1 MLTLLGGFMGV
12 PYNVRLIISEI
23 ARMLFVPALMAGLAV
38 STTRCEHYQQ
48 RAEHCEAQAAR

>member
-1 MLTLLGGFMGV
+1 MGV

-23 ARMLFVPALMAGLAV
+23 ARMLFVPALMAGLVV

-48 RAEHCEAQAAR
+48 RAEYCEAQATPR